1 MHYKKINRTA
11 GILRMKRI
19 FIFSAILLISLGLI
33 ATALVAHNTLVNPNQ
48 APKPFYVGVS
58 FCGNTTA
65 EAELLIDRVKTYT
78 NLFVLQSGPIS
89 KNETAINEICDYA
102 VAAGLHI
109 IIYFGWFDPG
119 CPWQIPWLDLA
130 EQRWGDQFLGV
141 YYYDEPGGIQL
152 DFPWSHFFYY
162 LAYVNSTIYRQKASA
177 MDAFMNGSLAKD
189 YDLAAKF
196 FVDAIKDDTGIQE
209 LKNRSI
215 TILTSDY
222 ALYWFD
228 YLGGYD
234 VVLAQFGWNQSIVQN
249 IALVRGAANM
259 QNKDW
264 GAIITW
270 KYTESPYLDR
280 GEEIYKQMRM
290 AYEAG
295 AKYVMI
301 FNYPKIN
308 YNPYGILFDEHFE
321 ALERFWN
328 EVVRNPKVI
337 PGSIKAEA
345 ALVLPENYGCAC
357 ARAEVRIW
365 YWGSDELS
373 LQIQDLSSK
382 LLSQYSLRLDIV
394 YNDSS
399 YPVAG
404 KYPQIY
410 YWNQTICIQ
419 NLESRT

>member
-1 MHYKKINRTA
+1 
-11 GILRMKRI
+11 MKRI

-33 ATALVAHNTLVNPNQ
+33 ATALVAHNTLMNLNQ
-48 APKPFYVGVS
+48 APKPFYVGAS

-109 IIYFGWFDPG
+109 VVYFGWFDPN
-119 CPWQIPWLDLA
+119 CPWQLPWLNSTR
-130 EQRWGDQFLGV
+130 QRWGDKFLGV

-152 DFPWSHFFYY
+152 DFPWSHYFSY
-162 LAYVNSTIYRQKASA
+162 LAFVNSTIYQQKASA
-177 MDAFMNGSLAKD
+177 MDAFINGSLVKD
-189 YDLAAKF
+189 YDLAARF
-196 FVDAIKDDTGIQE
+196 FVDAIKTDTGIQV

-215 TILTSDY
+215 TTLTSDY

-270 KYTESPYLDR
+270 KYKESPYLDS
-280 GEEIYKQMRM
+280 GEEIYKQMHM

-308 YNPYGILFDEHFE
+308 DNPYGIMLDEHFE

-328 EVVRNPKVI
+328 EVVRNSKVI
-337 PGSIKAEA
+337 LGSIKAEA

-373 LQIQDLSSK
+373 LQIQELSSK
-382 LLSQYSLRLDIV
+382 LLSQFGLRLDIV
-394 YNDSS
+394 YHDSS

-410 YWNQTICIQ
+410 YWNQT
-419 NLESRT
+419 S